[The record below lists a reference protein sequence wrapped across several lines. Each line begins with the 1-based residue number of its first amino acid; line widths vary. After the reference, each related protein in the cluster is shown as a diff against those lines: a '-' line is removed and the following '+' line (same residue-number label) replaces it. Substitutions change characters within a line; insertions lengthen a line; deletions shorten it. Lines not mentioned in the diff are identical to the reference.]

1 MKDFELRVGK
11 INIENPHGISVFEK
25 RPRFLIEKEKEKAL
39 KKEILEKFL
48 AANKSHDWIKY
59 YQLAPKLQPLSSS
72 FVDIHNKQST
82 GNEKSQFMEKDP
94 WIPAYLELART
105 MKDDFV
111 YGKPKLDLYYLGLK
125 SE

>member
-39 KKEILEKFL
+39 KKEIMEKFL

-59 YQLAPKLQPLSSS
+59 YMLAPKL
-72 FVDIHNKQST
+72 
-82 GNEKSQFMEKDP
+82 
-94 WIPAYLELART
+94 
-105 MKDDFV
+105 
-111 YGKPKLDLYYLGLK
+111 
-125 SE
+125 